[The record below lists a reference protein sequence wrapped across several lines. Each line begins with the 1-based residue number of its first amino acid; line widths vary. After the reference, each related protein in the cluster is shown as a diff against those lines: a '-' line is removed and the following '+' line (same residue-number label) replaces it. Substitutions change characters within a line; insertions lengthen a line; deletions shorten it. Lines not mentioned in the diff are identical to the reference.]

1 MKKLKITLLLTF
13 ALVLPLNL
21 AWELNA
27 QAPPVPILIPLNIP
41 GEVRLN
47 SLAVDVIVHREPLF
61 VDFSCSY
68 RFENLHKLEAKTFSL
83 QAGLPKSA
91 KKILLKRGQ
100 EALDWE
106 KPTEITLEPESKEVI
121 TLQSSVPITGYPTI
135 NISYPIPRDFPG
147 EIESIRVTVHLPSL
161 TALEEIVQVEPKGFE
176 FDGFRLTWRWIKE
189 PFPPEIKLSLLIPP
203 LQDRLRELKGKTDA
217 FSFYEIGTIFR
228 TLAMTLPPESEAFE
242 RFYREAIAHLE
253 KARSIDPTLHQV
265 SLDLAA
271 LYYHRAF
278 RSDGSADLPT
288 LALAAREM
296 EEAIK
301 AGAPERTLAWTL
313 QSIYLT
319 LSQEFQ
325 KEGLYKEAIAY
336 LDKSKLLAEKG
347 HPVPVGSGQV
357 TQLRRDLS
365 ALLAIKFLEEG
376 EPQEAISIVNEVFG
390 RDFWE
395 ILGTKLPLC
404 RSAKAL
410 VKVKPGAGELECSCA
425 FGPLFNPRDPDLVA
439 LPPHESSSFVVKL
452 NFPLGRKF
460 APEREEI
467 ASRFPVRSDFAL
479 CLAAIKFS
487 TIEWDERSEFLGK
500 RYFLEGEIDTSEA
513 LSLMELELAALRK
526 KESQLASKR
535 VLESEAL
542 QRLALKIL
550 EIGVQ
555 ELEAL
560 RVNSSLEL
568 ELGVE
573 GHEQRWFIKPGGRIS
588 FQREFLKF
596 YPWVKPVVFLLALT
610 AVVLMLVLLWKLKV
624 PA

>member
-1 MKKLKITLLLTF
+1 MRILKITLLLTF
-13 ALVLPLNL
+13 ALALPLNL

-27 QAPPVPILIPLNIP
+27 QAPPVPVLIPLNIP
-41 GEVRLN
+41 KEVRLN
-47 SLAVDVIVHREPLF
+47 SLAVDVIVRREPLSL
-61 VDFSCSY
+61 DFSCSY
-68 RFENLHKLEAKTFSL
+68 RFENTHKLEAQTISL
-83 QAGLPKSA
+83 QGSLPKSA
-91 KKILLKRGQ
+91 KKALLKRGQ
-100 EALDWE
+100 EVLDWE
-106 KPTEITLEPESKEVI
+106 KPVEITLEPGSKEVI
-121 TLQSSVPITGYPTI
+121 TLQSSVLITGYPTI
-135 NISYPIPRDFPG
+135 NISYPLPQGFPG
-147 EIESIRVTVHLPSL
+147 KIESIRVTVHLPTL
-161 TALEEIVQVEPKGFE
+161 TALEEIVQAEPKGFE

-189 PFPPEIKLSLLIPP
+189 PFPPEIKLSLMVPS
-203 LQDRLRELKGKTDA
+203 LQDRIRELRGKADA
-217 FSFYEIGTIFR
+217 LSLYEIGTIFR
-228 TLAMTLPPESEAFE
+228 TLAMALPPDSEVFE
-242 RFYREAIAHLE
+242 RFYREAVAYLE
-253 KARSIDPTLHQV
+253 KARSMDPTLHRV

-278 RSDGSADLPT
+278 LSDGSVDVPT

-325 KEGLYKEAIAY
+325 KEGLYREAIAY
-336 LDKSKLLAEKG
+336 LDKSKFLAERG
-347 HPVPVGSGQV
+347 YPVPAGTGQV
-357 TQLRRDLS
+357 TQLKRELS
-365 ALLAIKFLEEG
+365 ALLAIKFLEDG
-376 EPQEAISIVNEVFG
+376 ESQQAISIVNEVLG

-395 ILGTKLPLC
+395 ILGAKLPLC

-410 VKVKPGAGELECSCA
+410 VKVKPGTGELECSCA
-425 FGPLFNPRDPDLVA
+425 LGPLFNPQDPDLVA
-439 LPPHESSSFVVKL
+439 LPPHKSGNFVVKI
-452 NFPLGRKF
+452 NFPLGKKF

-479 CLAAIKFS
+479 CLAALRSS

-513 LSLMELELAALRK
+513 LSLIELELAALRK
-526 KESQLASKR
+526 RESQLASER

-542 QRLALKIL
+542 KKLALKIL
-550 EIGVQ
+550 EIGIK
-555 ELEAL
+555 ELETL

-568 ELGVE
+568 ELGI
-573 GHEQRWFIKPGGRIS
+573 GGQEQRWFIKPGGRIS
-588 FQREFLKF
+588 FQREFLRF

-610 AVVLMLVLLWKLKV
+610 AVILMLVLLWKLKV